1 MKWKTISS
9 KYVYQTPYVAIREDE
24 ALRPDGTPTTYSV
37 LEAKPGAYLIAQ
49 DKQGS
54 VCLIRQLRYTTN
66 EARWELPGGGV
77 EDEETALESVVRE
90 GMEEACVK
98 ALDPIQLPGVTQ
110 SMNGVSTHVDYY
122 FLATKITILPFVP
135 SINEGI
141 SERAFFTLS
150 EIKSMVETGEV
161 ADALSITGLM
171 RAMVYLEREHGE
183 S

>member
-1 MKWKTISS
+1 MKWTTLRS
-9 KYVYQTPYVAIREDE
+9 KYVYQTPHLAIREDE

-49 DKQGS
+49 DENARI
-54 VCLIRQLRYTTN
+54 CLIKQLRYTTQC
-66 EARWELPGGGV
+66 ARWELPGGGV
-77 EDEETALESVVRE
+77 EDMESALDSVVRE

-98 ALDPIQLPGVTQ
+98 ALNPIQLPGVTQ

-150 EIKSMVETGEV
+150 EIKSMLEAGDV

-171 RAMVYLEREHGE
+171 RAMVYLEREHGLV
-183 S
+183 